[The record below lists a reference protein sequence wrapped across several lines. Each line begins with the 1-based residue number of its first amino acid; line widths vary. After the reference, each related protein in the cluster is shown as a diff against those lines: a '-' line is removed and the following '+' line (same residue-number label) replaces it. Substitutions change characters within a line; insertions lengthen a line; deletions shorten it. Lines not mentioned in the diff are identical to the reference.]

1 MLLGRFHG
9 ILCGSN
15 SILNIGNL
23 FFSIG
28 ARELRKV
35 VATKGTHL
43 IRRGNRLAAGRA
55 LVFPW
60 APLAL
65 NRLRGF
71 RIIGN
76 FLVRGPTLTTKRIAI
91 ENFVAAFLAI
101 NQFDSP

>member
-28 ARELRKV
+28 AGELRKV
-35 VATKGTHL
+35 IAAKGTHL
-43 IRRGNRLAAGRA
+43 IRRGNRLATGRTLISPWTLFA
-55 LVFPW
+55 L
-60 APLAL
+60 A
-65 NRLRGF
+65 RLRGF
-71 RIIGN
+71 RIIGV
-76 FLVRGPTLTTKRIAI
+76 FLVRGPTLTTKQIAI